1 MTKDEFVSLQ
11 LLHQQSGK
19 SLKRRVK
26 VINKSDSYTYSYCIT
41 HYWLYPI
48 VGNLIL
54 QAFVSRKFIV
64 TLLMKNGE
72 R

>member
-26 VINKSDSYTYSYCIT
+26 VINKGDSYTYSYSIT
-41 HYWLYPI
+41 HY
-48 VGNLIL
+48 
-54 QAFVSRKFIV
+54 
-64 TLLMKNGE
+64 
-72 R
+72 